1 MKKIALLG
9 GGSWG
14 TALAIVLSHS
24 RTPHRLSLWVHDPAL
39 AKAMCASHTND
50 TYLPGF
56 AIPSEVEISNSM
68 PEVLDGAQI
77 VFGVMPAAHARSVY
91 TQALPSLAPEMV
103 FVSATKGLEPGTHA
117 RMGEVLA
124 QVLAGKFPPRFSV
137 LSGPSFAVET
147 ARGDPTAVV
156 IAAEDTALATALQKE
171 CAGKTFRLYTNS
183 DPLGVELAG
192 AMKNVIAIAAGAC
205 EGVGLGHN
213 STAALIT
220 RGLAEMARLA
230 VALGGRPETL
240 SGLAG
245 LGDLIVTCT
254 GALSRNRF
262 VGVQLGRGRR
272 LAEILAGMRQV
283 AEGVGT
289 AAALCDLARTAGVE
303 MPISRQVFAILY
315 EEKSP
320 REAIRETMDRPLK
333 RE

>member
-1 MKKIALLG
+1 MTKIALLG

-14 TALAIVLSHS
+14 TALAIVLSRS
-24 RTPHRLSLWVHDPAL
+24 SAAHRLSLWVHDPAL
-39 AKAMCASHTND
+39 AKTMRARRSND

-56 AIPSEVEISNSM
+56 VIPAGVEISNSM
-68 PEVLDGAQI
+68 PEVLEGAQI
-77 VFGVMPAAHARSVY
+77 VFGVMPAANARSVY
-91 TQALPSLAPEMV
+91 TQALPSLVPETV
-103 FVSATKGLEPGTHA
+103 FVSATKGLEPSTHA
-117 RMGEVLA
+117 RMSEVLS
-124 QVLAGKFPPRFSV
+124 QVLAGKFSPRFSV
-137 LSGPSFAVET
+137 LSGPSFALET

-156 IAAEDTALATALQKE
+156 IAAEDAALAIALQKE

-205 EGVGLGHN
+205 EGVGLGQN

-220 RGLAEMARLA
+220 RGLAEMTRLA
-230 VALGGRPETL
+230 VALGGRPETF

-245 LGDLIVTCT
+245 LGDLVLTCT

-262 VGVQLGRGRR
+262 VGVELGRGRR
-272 LAEILAGMRQV
+272 LPQILAGMRQV

-289 AAALCDLARTAGVE
+289 ATALFDLARAAGVE
-303 MPISRQVFAILY
+303 MPISRQVFAILN
-315 EEKSP
+315 EEKSAL
-320 REAIRETMDRPLK
+320 EAIRETMDRPLK